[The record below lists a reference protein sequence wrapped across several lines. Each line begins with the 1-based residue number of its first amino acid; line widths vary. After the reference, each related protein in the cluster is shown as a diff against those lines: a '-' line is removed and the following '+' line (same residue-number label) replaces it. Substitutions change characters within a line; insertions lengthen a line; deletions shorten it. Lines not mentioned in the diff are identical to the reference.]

1 MIDLLKTRR
10 LTSLLGLALDGDRLN
25 GVWLKRTNGSVEIRS
40 VFTVQLSLDPL
51 TDDPELLGRE
61 IRKQLDDAGIRQRR
75 CTVALPIDWM
85 LTLQVKLPELP
96 EADLE
101 SLLQLEAE
109 RGMPY
114 PPESLLMSR
123 SRFRTPDGESF
134 ATLVAVPREHV
145 TRLEAALRAAQLQ
158 PVSFSLGIA
167 ALQPGRSD
175 ASEAT
180 LTLLAGHH
188 RIALQVNCAGGTV
201 ALRSIET
208 HLDAEESEIPQQ
220 LDQLAREL
228 RITLGQLPASVR
240 SRLHVLQLV
249 GSDEIAEL
257 LAEDLAP
264 RLESLGLR
272 LERVREQSA
281 PVENVRLPART
292 PVSPALALALHHLLG
307 SPVEFEFL
315 PPRISAWQRLT
326 KRYSSGKLVW
336 TSAAAGAVILLAA
349 GAFAFQEWRFS
360 HWNAQWQTMRP
371 SVTELD
377 VMQQKIRQFRPWFD
391 NSFRSLAILQSLTE
405 AFPEDGAVT
414 AKSVEIREPA
424 LVTCT
429 GTARDHQN
437 LLQMLDRLRA
447 TRLVADINVDQ
458 MRGESPMQFTFNFSW
473 GTPSSHE

>member
-1 MIDLLKTRR
+1 
-10 LTSLLGLALDGDRLN
+10 
-25 GVWLKRTNGSVEIRS
+25 
-40 VFTVQLSLDPL
+40 
-51 TDDPELLGRE
+51 
-61 IRKQLDDAGIRQRR
+61 
-75 CTVALPIDWM
+75 
-85 LTLQVKLPELP
+85 
-96 EADLE
+96 
-101 SLLQLEAE
+101 
-109 RGMPY
+109 MPY

-360 HWNAQWQTMRP
+360 RSAVGHRDLWLRADPPGSRQQAEQRAGSVCLADAQPDAGSGAR
-371 SVTELD
+371 VD
-377 VMQQKIRQFRPWFD
+377 V
-391 NSFRSLAILQSLTE
+391 
-405 AFPEDGAVT
+405 
-414 AKSVEIREPA
+414 
-424 LVTCT
+424 
-429 GTARDHQN
+429 
-437 LLQMLDRLRA
+437 LLQVAGGTYTERA
-447 TRLVADINVDQ
+447 QLTSRSINLMSPPRICQNAGVA
-458 MRGESPMQFTFNFSW
+458 
-473 GTPSSHE
+473 